1 MLKQIEISSFDGYS
15 RKFSIMEAEFCPT
28 CHRGLRPVYLNG
40 YVETDKLISIFNY
53 CTMCNTSFLSKYSY
67 YKPNPW
73 TTYVSTN
80 FVESVPKQF
89 MERYFEDKINKLSPK
104 FSIVYNQA
112 KKAEDFNLYEIAGMG
127 YRKSLEILIKD
138 YAIFLNPDKTEEIIN
153 PKFTLTKCI
162 ENYIL
167 DKQLSDLSRL
177 TSWLGNDETHYTRVH
192 EDKDINDLKEYLDAT
207 IFFINYD
214 LTAKKAFP
222 IVNP

>member
-1 MLKQIEISSFDGYS
+1 MLKPIDIPAYDGYS
-15 RKFSIMEAEFCPT
+15 RKFNIMEAEYCPN
-28 CHRGLRPVYLNG
+28 CHRGLRPVYIGG
-40 YVETDKLISIFNY
+40 YVETDNIISIFNY
-53 CTMCNTSFLSKYSY
+53 CTMCNNSFLSKYSY
-67 YKPNPW
+67 SKPYPW
-73 TTYVSTN
+73 PTYVSSY
-80 FVESVPKQF
+80 FIESVPKQF
-89 MERYFEDKINKLSPK
+89 EDRYFEDKINKLSPK

-112 KKAEDFNLYEIAGMG
+112 KKAEDFSLNEIAGMG

-138 YAIFLNPDKTEEIIN
+138 YAIFLNPEKIDKIID

-167 DKQLSDLSRL
+167 DPQLSDLSRL